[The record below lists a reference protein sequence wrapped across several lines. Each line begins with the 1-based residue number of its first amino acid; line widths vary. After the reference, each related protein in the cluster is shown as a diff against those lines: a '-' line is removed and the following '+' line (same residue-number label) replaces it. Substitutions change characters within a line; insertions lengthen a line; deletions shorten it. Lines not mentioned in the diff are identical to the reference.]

1 MFKKHVATP
10 TLDACT
16 RALVHAT
23 SDGSDATKVG
33 LRHRPA
39 AMCIQLKL
47 LTGPEGDAMQ
57 LAAFMPMH
65 GCAIWQ
71 DARTIRIQC
80 LPYLLLYQR
89 SELVDVQLLHDFI
102 TSVLL

>member
-1 MFKKHVATP
+1 MFKKHVAHP

-23 SDGSDATKVG
+23 SDGSDATKV
-33 LRHRPA
+33 RVWCRPA

-47 LTGPEGDAMQ
+47 LTGPEGGACSWLHSCQCMAAPYGKTQ
-57 LAAFMPMH
+57 GPCAYSASPTCRCTKGVSLAN
-65 GCAIWQ
+65 
-71 DARTIRIQC
+71 
-80 LPYLLLYQR
+80 
-89 SELVDVQLLHDFI
+89 VQLLHDCI